1 MTASRRGVLMGALV
15 AGLAGCTS
23 TQSDTSP
30 SPTSAAPTPTPSAV
44 PSPSPSSSPTPVPR
58 ATLTGMTVTDPATLT
73 RPAVAVKV
81 PNLKVEQPQVGLNA
95 ADIVICQP
103 NGDSA
108 TRLCPIFHSQ
118 YPDAVGPVRSIRP
131 ADVPLLSPIF
141 PLFANTGAADWVMNY
156 VKANSEHLERMTYLD
171 YRGTAAY
178 SVDKSRLYKANGKTQ
193 YDRAI
198 QAHPAGMASLAEK
211 ASAPG
216 AYLTFALDATTS
228 SAVAGTPATSV
239 QIPYGKGH
247 KYDMSYTFDA
257 ASKRYLRSQPWGEHI
272 LADGARVDADNVLI
286 VKAEWDYDKIW
297 EGSGAADP
305 VIDLIDAE
313 GDFIYLNGGL
323 SVTGTWTKGAAE
335 TPFVFTTADG
345 KPLALAPG
353 RTWIEL
359 PRPTADIVIA

>member
-1 MTASRRGVLMGALV
+1 MTASRRGVLMGVLV

-118 YPDAVGPVRSIRP
+118 YPDAAGAVRSIRP

-178 SVDKSRLYKANGKTQ
+178 SVDK
-193 YDRAI
+193 
-198 QAHPAGMASLAEK
+198 LA
-211 ASAPG
+211 P
-216 AYLTFALDATTS
+216 L
-228 SAVAGTPATSV
+228 
-239 QIPYGKGH
+239 Q
-247 KYDMSYTFDA
+247 
-257 ASKRYLRSQPWGEHI
+257 GE
-272 LADGARVDADNVLI
+272 RQ
-286 VKAEWDYDKIW
+286 
-297 EGSGAADP
+297 DP
-305 VIDLIDAE
+305 VRQ
-313 GDFIYLNGGL
+313 GDPG
-323 SVTGTWTKGAAE
+323 
-335 TPFVFTTADG
+335 
-345 KPLALAPG
+345 APG
-353 RTWIEL
+353 RDGLAHREGQRSRRLPDLRARRDHVVRRWPAR
-359 PRPTADIVIA
+359 PRPACRSPTARGISTTCPTPSMRPRSATRAASRGVNTSSPTGPRRRGQRPDRQGLSGTTTRSGRGASSLTR